1 MDIGSPEMNYLYAA
15 IAVVVGIL
23 IAILARFA
31 VRWLKVKAEETE
43 TKWDDIIIAAIG
55 TPLQVTLVAIAIYVA
70 LTFLGIMPLNYPG
83 LLDDQIIQAFWIVMG
98 AWIISSFLHDIILV
112 YGHEFAEKSESDWD
126 DRLVELLELIVKY
139 VVWFI
144 ALMLVLATFKIDIT
158 PFLAG
163 AGIAGLALA
172 LAAQDII
179 SNFFGGAIITVDKPF
194 TVGDRVKVDNY
205 YGDVISI
212 GPRSTRLRT
221 LDNQIVTI
229 PNNKITTNVIT
240 NFSQPDVTLRI
251 TIPVSV
257 AYGTDV
263 KKVKQILLEIARDA
277 TEHSEYL
284 AIDPAPKVFFTEFG
298 DSSLKFILY
307 VWARKYNLPDEVRD
321 TINSAVACRFS
332 EDGIEIPFPQL
343 EVRMKKL

>member
-1 MDIGSPEMNYLYAA
+1 MDIASPEMNYIYGA
-15 IAVVVGIL
+15 IAVIAGIL
-23 IAILARFA
+23 IAFLARFV

-55 TPLQVTLVAIAIYVA
+55 TPLQVTIVAVAIYIA

-112 YGHEFAEKSESDWD
+112 YGHDIAEKSESDWD

-139 VVWFI
+139 VVWFA
-144 ALMLVLATFKIDIT
+144 ALMLVLATFRVDIT

-194 TVGDRVKVDNY
+194 TVGDRVKVDDF
-205 YGDVISI
+205 YGDIISI

-240 NFSQPDVTLRI
+240 NFSQPDVTLRM
-251 TIPVSV
+251 TIPVTV

-263 KKVKQILLEIARDA
+263 EKVKTILLEISRDA
-277 TEHSEYL
+277 IEHTDYL
-284 AIDPAPKVFFTEFG
+284 VSDPAPKVFFTEFG
-298 DSSLKFILY
+298 DSGLKFILY
-307 VWARKYNLPDEVRD
+307 VWARRYNLPDEVRD
-321 TINSAVACRFS
+321 TVNSAIARRFS
-332 EDGIEIPFPQL
+332 EENIEIPFPQL
-343 EVRMKKL
+343 EVRMKKA